1 MGENGDYLFHM
12 PAVAVSLTSVEL
24 MPGADGDT
32 VRVEAG
38 IDGKP
43 AGTYEIALE
52 DYTGPGIGM
61 RRFSHSIAGVE
72 TKS

>member
-1 MGENGDYLFHM
+1 
-12 PAVAVSLTSVEL
+12 

-52 DYTGPGIGM
+52 DYTGPEIGM